1 MYSRGFTSKVH
12 GDGNNVDQRG
22 WKKKRRETK
31 CSDRGPT
38 KLVQHKFLLEL
49 PTRQIHQVCVVDGQQ
64 RRCTCWA
71 AERQVWRT
79 DSNVANTWLIIRG
92 NIFKG
97 FCHAQPVRLSFGLA
111 ASQKKKKKRKTK
123 KKKNPQQIFF
133 RRFFFSALVT
143 CSKPTAIEKAIL
155 LCHSVMYKERLKY
168 RKGTA
173 ERANTLRQ
181 SSAVGREERTA

>member
-1 MYSRGFTSKVH
+1 M
-12 GDGNNVDQRG
+12 
-22 WKKKRRETK
+22 KKKRRETK
-31 CSDRGPT
+31 RSDRGPT

-49 PTRQIHQVCVVDGQQ
+49 PTRQIHQVCVVEAQQ

-71 AERQVWRT
+71 AGWQVWWT

-92 NIFKG
+92 NIFEG
-97 FCHAQPVRLSFGLA
+97 YCHAQPVRLSFGLA
-111 ASQKKKKKRKTK
+111 ASLKKKKKRKK
-123 KKKNPQQIFF
+123 EKRKE
-133 RRFFFSALVT
+133 
-143 CSKPTAIEKAIL
+143 KPTAKIFSSLFFFCSCNMFKTHSHRKAIL

-181 SSAVGREERTA
+181 SSAVGREERTT